1 MVTPSSPAEATIL
14 PPFSEVRLLTHDV
27 SEPSTLTPA
36 PAAARSRIVLA
47 AGDGQLRRKLTAA
60 FESSAYVVEE
70 VSNASEALP
79 ALAVAAAELVVLVA
93 SGDGLEEILVSLR
106 EATSAPLVVLTA
118 TPGDDAVAQALDAG
132 ADDAM
137 APPYAATE
145 LLARLRLALRKARP
159 SGTRTVHRLGEL
171 TLDRESRELRVAGRQ
186 VTLTRLE
193 YRLLEELML
202 GAGRPVQHDELLA
215 RVWGPAHRG
224 RLNYLRVYVARL
236 RAKIEE
242 SPSVPQLIVSVPG
255 VGYRVGGYVESASA
269 PASTLPMDQASSMG
283 AVAAR

>member
-1 MVTPSSPAEATIL
+1 MVTSCSPHEAANL

-47 AGDGQLRRKLTAA
+47 AGDAQLRRKLTAA
-60 FESSAYVVEE
+60 FEGAAYLVEE
-70 VSNASEALP
+70 VGNVGEALP

-93 SGDGLEEILVSLR
+93 SAHGLEEVLVSLR
-106 EATSAPLVVLTA
+106 EATSAPIVVLTA
-118 TPGDDAVAQALDAG
+118 SSGDDAVAQALDAG

-137 APPYAATE
+137 APPYATSE
-145 LLARLRLALRKARP
+145 LLARLRLARRKARP
-159 SGTRTVHRLGEL
+159 AGSRTVHRLGEL

-202 GAGRPVQHDELLA
+202 GAGRPVQHDDLLA

-255 VGYRVGGYVESASA
+255 VGYRVGGFVDNASA
-269 PASTLPMDQASSMG
+269 PVSTSPVDEASSLG